1 MSEKKLDAIAL
12 GESLIDF
19 TPKGLSEDGMKLFE
33 QNPGGAVANVMAAMA
48 KLGRKTGFV
57 GKVGAD
63 MHGNFLTET
72 MEAAGIDVSHV
83 IKDEGVFTTLA
94 FVDLRPDG
102 QREFFFA
109 RKPGAD
115 TCLKPEEID
124 EAYIA
129 SAGLLHIG
137 SLSLTDEPAKSA
149 TLKAL
154 EYAKKAGR
162 IISYDPNYRAMLWK
176 SPEAA
181 MEGMRSV
188 LDQVDIIKISDEET
202 ELLTGKKDPEAAA
215 AVLLDKGI
223 SIVAV
228 TLGAK
233 GALVAVREGMES
245 IPGFAA
251 KAVDTTGA
259 GDSFFGG
266 FLWKLMEKGLGA
278 GRKPEEMT
286 LSEAAEAGRF
296 GNAVASLNVEKRGA
310 IPAMPSLEEVE
321 KRLSCGRA

>member
-1 MSEKKLDAIAL
+1 
-12 GESLIDF
+12 
-19 TPKGLSEDGMKLFE
+19 
-33 QNPGGAVANVMAAMA
+33 
-48 KLGRKTGFV
+48 
-57 GKVGAD
+57 
-63 MHGNFLTET
+63 
-72 MEAAGIDVSHV
+72 
-83 IKDEGVFTTLA
+83 
-94 FVDLRPDG
+94 
-102 QREFFFA
+102 
-109 RKPGAD
+109 
-115 TCLKPEEID
+115 
-124 EAYIA
+124 
-129 SAGLLHIG
+129 
-137 SLSLTDEPAKSA
+137 
-149 TLKAL
+149 
-154 EYAKKAGR
+154 
-162 IISYDPNYRAMLWK
+162 
-176 SPEAA
+176 

-278 GRKPEEMT
+278 GRKPEDMT